1 MCNVLCHNAVLEIPL
16 RMKHA
21 QACPAVHVMEFER
34 SLSILGLCGIRIRQC
49 RLGPVALVTPGLH
62 PCIELIHS
70 LNIIDGRHN
79 RILFGRIIVNIT
91 KAGIQILVSDC
102 SGIHKCKLRTTG
114 IHIQRLHFR
123 MILQNKVA
131 ELFNFIKGIDRVCD
145 ACLCCNITAVNG
157 TIGGVGRQQSRNC
170 VQMTIDGR
178 LGKRR
183 LRLHCIVLRC
193 ILRKQIIQGL
203 EGTLSCQ
210 VAEVQPACAVCHIK
224 GLSGGIQH
232 RVLLCVLRPADPVDL
247 QCAVELFLQKL
258 IQILINNILSC
269 GTVADNIHHQ
279 LHLFGCVCGPR
290 IRSSCILCS
299 CSGGL

>member
-1 MCNVLCHNAVLEIPL
+1 MEAKGSLAVL
-16 RMKHA
+16 
-21 QACPAVHVMEFER
+21 
-34 SLSILGLCGIRIRQC
+34 SLCGIRIRQR

-79 RILFGRIIVNIT
+79 RILLGGIIVNIT
-91 KAGIQILVSDC
+91 ESGIQVLISDGSC
-102 SGIHKCKLRTTG
+102 VHKCKLRAAG
-114 IHIQRLHFR
+114 IHIDRLHFR
-123 MILQNKVA
+123 MILQNKVT
-131 ELFNFIKGIDRVCD
+131 ELLNLIKGIDRICD
-145 ACLCCNITAVNG
+145 ACLCCNIAAVNG
-157 TIGGVGRQQSRNC
+157 TIGGIGRQQSRNC
-170 VQMTIDGR
+170 VEMTINSR
-178 LGKRR
+178 LGKSR

-203 EGTLSCQ
+203 ESSLSCQ
-210 VAEVQPACAVCHIK
+210 VAEVQPTCAVCHIK

-232 RVLLCVLRPADPVDL
+232 RVLLCVLCPADPVDL
-247 QCAVELFLQKL
+247 QCAVELLLQKL
-258 IQILINNILSC
+258 IQILIDNILSC

-290 IRSSCILCS
+290 IRSSCILRS